1 MAGTVLSGSGVGHN
15 RIRVDCDGINNVFN
29 VVHNLGTRLL
39 IVQVWDEAT
48 YELVY
53 VDVVSTDNDTIQITF
68 TEIPDASKFYLV
80 HIISKMDS
88 F

>member
-1 MAGTVLSGSGVGHN
+1 MAGIVLSGSGIGHN

-39 IVQVWDEAT
+39 IVEVWDET
-48 YELVY
+48 NYELVY
-53 VDVVSTDNDTIQITF
+53 VDVVSTDDDTVQITF
-68 TEIPDASKFYLV
+68 AVVPDASKFYLV

>member
-15 RIRVDCDGINNVFN
+15 RIRVDCDGVNSTFTVT
-29 VVHNLGTRLL
+29 HNLGTRLL

-48 YELVY
+48 YELVD
-53 VDVVSTDNDTIQITF
+53 VDVVSTGDDTLTITF
-68 TEIPDASKFYLV
+68 AVVPDSSKFYLV